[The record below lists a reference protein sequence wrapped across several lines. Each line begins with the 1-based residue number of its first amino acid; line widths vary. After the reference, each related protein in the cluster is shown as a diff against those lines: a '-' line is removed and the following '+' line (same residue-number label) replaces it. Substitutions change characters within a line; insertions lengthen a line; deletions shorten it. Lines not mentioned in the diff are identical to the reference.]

1 LASYQP
7 RIKAQV
13 DQLIESIH
21 AIAGGPIDATLW
33 SIFFTFDVMGDVA
46 FSRDFGNMRGG
57 KEHRALREMH
67 GLITMIGLLTAVPWL
82 PSLIS
87 DVPGARRGVAGFYNF
102 CNNAL
107 VDKQKVC
114 SRCPVL
120 LGSF

>member
-1 LASYQP
+1 MHALAG
-7 RIKAQV
+7 
-13 DQLIESIH
+13 E
-21 AIAGGPIDATLW
+21 PIDATLW

-57 KEHRALREMH
+57 KEHSALREMH
-67 GLITMIGLLTAVPWL
+67 GLITMIGVVTAVPWL

-87 DVPGARRGVAGFYNF
+87 DMPGARRGVAGFYDF

-107 VDKQKVC
+107 VDKQKVGGQV
-114 SRCPVL
+114 SVL